1 MPDIS
6 FKKFDVESTFLDPRL
21 DFQRTSVK
29 TQVRL
34 DPLTGRTGH
43 YSHFGAITPQQLDLE
58 KYLEQQGK
66 EFCPFCSALREELT
80 PKFPGEI
87 IPEGRLARGEALLVP
102 NLHPYDVY
110 SSVCIMTRGH
120 VVPLAQFS
128 YEHLHDSFSLGFDFL
143 KRVKAI
149 DPSLPYQ
156 IMGWNYMPPS
166 GGGLIHPHQQYFAT
180 GNPGN
185 QFKDEI
191 RASERFY
198 ESCQRDYWLEL
209 IDIEQRNNQRYIGQ
223 LGDSHW
229 LTSYVSM
236 GVMGEI
242 LCVFPRVYCLDDL
255 TAANISELIAG
266 LQRIFNYFGQAGI
279 YSFNATLFFGPEGQ
293 RFFPAHFR
301 IVPRTFLNT
310 RDYATDMNFFQVML
324 QEPVSVVWPEDLC
337 REVKKFF

>member
-1 MPDIS
+1 MSSIV
-6 FKKFDVESTFLDPRL
+6 FKKYDVESTFLDPRQN
-21 DFQRTSVK
+21 FQRTTVK
-29 TQVRL
+29 SQVRL

-58 KYLEQQGK
+58 KYLDSQGK
-66 EFCPFCSALREELT
+66 GFCPFCSPYREELT

-110 SSVCIMTRGH
+110 SSVCIMTREH
-120 VVPLAQFS
+120 VVPLAEFS
-128 YEHLHDSFSLGFDFL
+128 SEHLHNSFSLGLDFL
-143 KRVKAI
+143 KRIKSI

-156 IMGWNYMPPS
+156 VMGWNYMPPS

-180 GNPGN
+180 RNPGN
-185 QFKDEI
+185 LFNDEF

-198 ESCQRDYWLEL
+198 ESCQRNYWHEL
-209 IDIEQRNNQRYIGQ
+209 ISIEQRNGQRYIGQ

-229 LTSYVSM
+229 LASYVSM

-242 LCVFPRVYCLDDL
+242 LCVFPEVYCLDDF
-255 TAANISELIAG
+255 TAANTSELIDG
-266 LQRIFNYFGQAGI
+266 LQRIFNYFGEAGVF
-279 YSFNATLFFGPEGQ
+279 SFNATLFFGSEGQ
-293 RFFPAHFR
+293 RFYSAHFR

-337 REVKKFF
+337 REVKKYF

>member
-1 MPDIS
+1 MTGPVPLTHPFGDFVLQLTLGELQCFSFANKIYLCILMIIKMGEVYMPDIS
-6 FKKFDVESTFLDPRL
+6 FKKFDVESTFLDPPGFSA
-21 DFQRTSVK
+21 DIGK
-29 TQVRL
+29 NQVRL

-185 QFKDEI
+185 QFKDEL
-191 RASERFY
+191 RASERF
-198 ESCQRDYWLEL
+198 
-209 IDIEQRNNQRYIGQ
+209 
-223 LGDSHW
+223 
-229 LTSYVSM
+229 T
-236 GVMGEI
+236 
-242 LCVFPRVYCLDDL
+242 RVVRG
-255 TAANISELIAG
+255 TTGWS
-266 LQRIFNYFGQAGI
+266 
-279 YSFNATLFFGPEGQ
+279 
-293 RFFPAHFR
+293 
-301 IVPRTFLNT
+301 
-310 RDYATDMNFFQVML
+310 
-324 QEPVSVVWPEDLC
+324 
-337 REVKKFF
+337 